1 MKITLLTIGKTDE
14 AYLRAGI
21 EKYMKRLAHYTT
33 FEIIEHTL
41 ARKWQ
46 SLPPAQLKQKEAEV
60 ILQQME
66 KADYCVLLDERGK
79 SFTSVE
85 FSSFIQ
91 QRLNQSTKNLLFVVG
106 GAWGF
111 DQAVKASANMKL
123 SLSYMTFSHQMVRL
137 FFIEQL
143 YRAFTIIRNE
153 NYHNE

>member
-14 AYLRAGI
+14 AYLRQGI
-21 EKYMKRLAHYTT
+21 EKYLKRLAHYTT
-33 FEIIEHTL
+33 FEVIEHSI

-46 SLPPAQLKQKEAEV
+46 GLPPAQLMQKEAEL
-60 ILQQME
+60 ILQQMG
-66 KADYCVLLDERGK
+66 KADFCVLLDEKGK
-79 SFTSVE
+79 AFTSVE
-85 FSSFIQ
+85 FASFIQ

-111 DQAVKASANMKL
+111 DQAVKAKAHMKL
-123 SLSYMTFSHQMVRL
+123 TLSEMTFSHQMVRL
-137 FFIEQL
+137 FFVEQL